1 MVYPSGPIKAVSF
14 PAWQERGVAGM
25 EREYQFPCG
34 VVAPQSKVQKETGN

>member
-1 MVYPSGPIKAVSF
+1 MVYPSGPIKAVS
-14 PAWQERGVAGM
+14 WQEGGVAGM